1 MKEKEPIAGNVDYG
15 KDEDSSEA
23 LLKRHEAFMGDLQG
37 GPAGFYV
44 GNRRTVLADLFQF
57 SLCCR

>member
-44 GNRRTVLADLFQF
+44 GNRRT
-57 SLCCR
+57 